1 MNPFDIDKVDFKQ
14 AFNRL
19 DSYFFIKD
27 VEGCYV
33 FVNDAICKL
42 FGLDN
47 EQILGK
53 HDHDFFDLDEC
64 NDIAYNDQRV
74 LAGQTISK
82 IEQSVLK
89 GQRTRFYQVM
99 KSPLLD
105 VEGKVIGVFGIAI
118 DVTGTVEKRNEL
130 ETMVIRDVLTGLYN
144 RRFFEMQLIR
154 EHAAFQRH
162 KQPLS
167 LLMLDIDNFK
177 SINDQFGHS
186 MGDHV
191 LEGLGRLMLE
201 ALRIEDYCCRYGGDE
216 FAILLPNTRLQEA
229 YFLAERLRARVADKR
244 FDTGSDE
251 KLVVSISL
259 GCANLTSMQDIK
271 MMTNF
276 ADVALMQAK
285 RNQKNITYVSC
296 ELKQA
301 ILTCSDCSG
310 CD

>member
-1 MNPFDIDKVDFKQ
+1 MNPFDINKVDFTQ

-33 FVNDAICKL
+33 FVNDAICQL
-42 FGLDN
+42 FHLSI

-53 HDHDFFDLDEC
+53 RDRDFFDLDEC

-74 LAGQTISK
+74 LAGQSVSK
-82 IEQSVLK
+82 IEQSALK
-89 GQRTRFYQVM
+89 GQRIRFYQVM

-105 VEGKVIGVFGIAI
+105 AEGKVIGVFGIAI
-118 DVTGTVEKRNEL
+118 DVTDTVEKRNEL
-130 ETMVIRDVLTGLYN
+130 ESMVIRDVLTGLYN
-144 RRFFEMQLIR
+144 RRFFEMQLTR
-154 EHAAFQRH
+154 ELAAFQRH
-162 KQPLS
+162 NQPSS
-167 LLMLDIDNFK
+167 LLMLDVDNFK
-177 SINDQFGHS
+177 SINDRFGHS

-191 LEGLGRLMLE
+191 LKGLGLLMLD

-216 FAILLPNTRLQEA
+216 FAILLPNTHLKDA
-229 YFLAERLRARVADKR
+229 YLLAERLRARVLNKS
-244 FDTGSDE
+244 FDTRSGD

-259 GCANLTSMQDIK
+259 GCANLTNLRDVK

-276 ADVALMQAK
+276 ADLALMHAK

-296 ELKQA
+296 EQKQV
-301 ILTCSDCSG
+301 ISTCSNCSG
-310 CD
+310 CN